1 MLGERIAT
9 RDAFS
14 KALVEFGV
22 DNDRVVAL
30 DADLAHA
37 TMSCKFQEAA
47 PERFFNVGISECDM
61 IGTAAGLA
69 TTGKIPFACSFA
81 MFTAGRAFEQIRNSV
96 AYPKLNVK
104 ICGSHG
110 GLSVGKD
117 GATHQ
122 ATEDLALMATIP
134 NMVVINPCD
143 AVEMRA
149 AIKALIAYDG
159 PAYIRLGRNMVP
171 VVLDETDYEFK
182 IGKGVK
188 IRAGSDVTL
197 IASGTMLDVAMKSAI
212 ELEKQGIYAEI
223 INIATIKPL
232 DKEIIIES
240 AKRTGRIV
248 VMEEGIL
255 AGGLGSAV
263 ATAMSEVHPVPMRF
277 IGVDDRFGQSGDAD
291 DLFVIYGLSVENTIG
306 KVRELLS

>member
-14 KALVEFGV
+14 NALVEFGA
-22 DNDRVVAL
+22 NDKRVVAL

-37 TMSCKFQEAA
+37 TMSYKFQNAA
-47 PERFFNVGISECDM
+47 PERFFNIGISECDM
-61 IGTAAGLA
+61 VDTAAGLA

-81 MFTAGRAFEQIRNSV
+81 MFTAGRAFEQIRNSI
-96 AYPKLNVK
+96 AYPKLNVT

-122 ATEDLALMATIP
+122 AIEDLALMATIP

-171 VVLDETDYEFK
+171 VVLNEATYEFK

-188 IRAGSDVTL
+188 IRDGKDVTL
-197 IASGTMLDVAMKSAI
+197 VASGTLLDVAMQSAD
-212 ELEKQGIYAEI
+212 ELAKQGIEAEI

-232 DKEIIIES
+232 DKEIILES
-240 AKRTGRIV
+240 AKKTGRIV

-255 AGGLGSAV
+255 AGGLGSSV
-263 ATAMSEVHPVPMRF
+263 ASAMAEAYPVPMRF
-277 IGVDDRFGQSGDAD
+277 IGVNDCFGQSGDAE
-291 DLFVIYGLSVENTIG
+291 DLFKLYGLSVENTIA
-306 KVRELLS
+306 KVKELL